1 MFKVIMLIKK
11 KPGMTREEF
20 MDYYDNKHIPLMHRI
35 LSKGAAIHRRN
46 YVIPSA
52 SDIASPDNLD
62 ARAENDYDVICEVFY
77 EDLETAQSVMRDF
90 QNEEV
95 RRLTEEDEGK
105 FQLRGSIKRY
115 IVEVHETVFRPLP
128 QAGI

>member
-115 IVEVHETVFRPLP
+115 IVEVHETVFRALP